1 MSGHSKW
8 STIKHKKGAA
18 DEKRG
23 RLFSKLANAI
33 SIAAKSDPNPQF
45 NSRLRAAI
53 EKARESNVPAENI
66 ERAVRRAAE
75 SKNALKE
82 ILIEAYGPEGAAL
95 LIEAITDN
103 SNRTISETKK
113 ILSDAGA
120 KFAEPGAVVW
130 AFENKNGR
138 WEAKHRQELS
148 AEGKKGLADLIEA
161 LEEQGDI
168 QKIITNGHLGN

>member
-23 RLFSKLANAI
+23 RLFGKLANAV
-33 SIAAKSDPNPQF
+33 SAAAKSDPNPQF
-45 NSRLRAAI
+45 NPRLRAAI
-53 EKARESNVPAENI
+53 DKARENNVPAENI
-66 ERAVRRAAE
+66 ERAVRRTAE
-75 SKNALKE
+75 NKDALKE

-95 LIEAITDN
+95 LVEAITDN

-130 AFENKNGR
+130 AFENKNGG
-138 WEAKHRQELS
+138 WEAKHRQALS
-148 AEGKKGLADLIEA
+148 AEGKEKLAALMEA
-161 LEEQGDI
+161 LEERDDV
-168 QKIITNGHLGN
+168 QKIITNAA